1 MVEAAKDNY
10 GLELGMTITILNKRG
25 RGKQVGC
32 CEASARAS
40 GTYVHLTRRPGLAL
54 F

>member
-1 MVEAAKDNY
+1 M
-10 GLELGMTITILNKRG
+10 MITILNKRA

-32 CEASARAS
+32 YEASGRAS
-40 GTYVHLTRRPGLAL
+40 GTYMHLKRMPGLAL